1 MLALKGDSSTPS
13 TTLRTGIRA
22 SVPASVAVLGRL
34 TLCCGVAGNPGGDL
48 GDRAAAGGAAE
59 ARGGVQGAVGAVAD
73 GAELVVAMGEAALD
87 VGGSG
92 GAALAVEVGS
102 AAFLT
107 GGGGADDDTLLW
119 LPPLSSPMTIV
130 SWEPRCCW
138 SPALATQW
146 VSSVA

>member
-1 MLALKGDSSTPS
+1 MLALKGDSSRPS
-13 TTLRTGIRA
+13 TTLRTGMVLSYLA
-22 SVPASVAVLGRL
+22 SVELLGGL
-34 TLCCGVAGNPGGDL
+34 ALAWCCGVAGNPGGDL

-59 ARGGVQGAVGAVAD
+59 ARGGVQGAVAD

-92 GAALAVEVGS
+92 GAALDVGAGG

-119 LPPLSSPMTIV
+119 LPPPSSPMTIV
-130 SWEPRCCW
+130 SWVPRCCW

-146 VSSVA
+146 VSSVV

>member
-1 MLALKGDSSTPS
+1 MAGS
-13 TTLRTGIRA
+13 
-22 SVPASVAVLGRL
+22 PA
-34 TLCCGVAGNPGGDL
+34 GDL

-59 ARGGVQGAVGAVAD
+59 ARGGVQGAVAD

-130 SWEPRCCW
+130 SWVPRCCW

-146 VSSVA
+146 VSRVA

>member
-1 MLALKGDSSTPS
+1 MLALKGDSSSPS
-13 TTLRTGIRA
+13 TTLRTGMVI

-34 TLCCGVAGNPGGDL
+34 ARCCGVAGNPGGDL

-59 ARGGVQGAVGAVAD
+59 ARGGVQGAVAD

-130 SWEPRCCW
+130 SWVPRCCW

-146 VSSVA
+146 VSRVA

>member
-1 MLALKGDSSTPS
+1 MLALKGESSSPS
-13 TTLRTGIRA
+13 TTLRTGMFV

-34 TLCCGVAGNPGGDL
+34 ALCCGVAGKPGGDL

-59 ARGGVQGAVGAVAD
+59 ARGGVQGAVAD

-87 VGGSG
+87 VGGPEG
-92 GAALAVEVGS
+92 

-107 GGGGADDDTLLW
+107 GGGGAVKDM
-119 LPPLSSPMTIV
+119 LPTSSSPMMMV
-130 SWEPRCCW
+130 SWEPRCFW

-146 VSSVA
+146 VSKVA

>member
-34 TLCCGVAGNPGGDL
+34 ALCCGVAGNPGGDL
-48 GDRAAAGGAAE
+48 GDCAAAGGAAE
-59 ARGGVQGAVGAVAD
+59 ARGVVQGVGAD
-73 GAELVVAMGEAALD
+73 GAEPVVAVGEAAPA

-92 GAALAVEVGS
+92 VAALAVGAGG

-107 GGGGADDDTLLW
+107 GGGGADDETLPW
-119 LPPLSSPMTIV
+119 LPPPSSPMMMV
-130 SWEPRCCW
+130 SWVPRCCW

-146 VSSVA
+146 VSSVV

>member
-1 MLALKGDSSTPS
+1 M
-13 TTLRTGIRA
+13 TLRTGMLV

-34 TLCCGVAGNPGGDL
+34 ALCCGVAGKPGGDL

-59 ARGGVQGAVGAVAD
+59 ARGGVQGAVAD
-73 GAELVVAMGEAALD
+73 GAELVVAMAEAALD
-87 VGGSG
+87 VGGSE
-92 GAALAVEVGS
+92 GAAHAVEVGS

-119 LPPLSSPMTIV
+119 LPPPSSPMTIV
-130 SWEPRCCW
+130 SWVPRCCW

-146 VSSVA
+146 VSSVV